1 MMGVAMNHSGRGI
14 RNGRDRV
21 EPEVV
26 VVLLGEG
33 EEEVLCEDGRSDS
46 VNEFISNESRER
58 EERWRVISAGEAGR
72 LEEPAREMKRGLYLK
87 PLSE

>member
-1 MMGVAMNHSGRGI
+1 MNHSGRGI

-21 EPEVV
+21 ELEVV
-26 VVLLGEG
+26 LLLGEG
-33 EEEVLCEDGRSDS
+33 EGEVWCEDGRSDS

-58 EERWRVISAGEAGR
+58 EERWRVIFAEEAGR
-72 LEEPAREMKRGLYLK
+72 LEEPASEMKRGLYLK